1 MTATHVDRHENTKT
15 RKPILFR
22 VSVLSWLLLT
32 LVAQPF
38 RAAVL
43 VAQPSRAAAADSVT
57 AKDVTFYS
65 EAVQCYAKIYLPKG
79 FGSDSK
85 SPAVVLAPAP
95 GATAASVDK
104 YAAQLAARGL
114 VAMAIDYRGW
124 GKSGGFLYLS
134 EPVRWDDRLRFS
146 QHTAKVRIRRKRLI
160 PDAQLLDIRN
170 AISYLQ
176 GEAGVDRGRIGVW
189 GADLAGGHVITIAA
203 TDFRVKAVVA
213 QTPVIE
219 GKDVPRKAANPS
231 AQQRVAMV
239 RLARNGQAPA
249 TAVAASMMNDQEA
262 KLALADYH
270 PFWFVDAVPPTTAV
284 LFVLAEKDAHVNNDA
299 HAVAA
304 SKLLK
309 GPNGVTVVP
318 GATHTMTTASA
329 FDAAVEAA
337 AAWFQKYL

>member
-1 MTATHVDRHENTKT
+1 MTC
-15 RKPILFR
+15 R
-22 VSVLSWLLLT
+22 VFVCSWLISCPAI
-32 LVAQPF
+32 AQPV
-38 RAAVL
+38 RPALPEGVAAKEV
-43 VAQPSRAAAADSVT
+43 R
-57 AKDVTFYS
+57 FFS
-65 EAVQCYAKIYLPKG
+65 EAVQCYAKIYTPNG
-79 FGSDSK
+79 FGAESK
-85 SPAVVLAPAP
+85 APAVVLAPAP
-95 GATAASVDK
+95 GYTAASVDK

-114 VAMAIDYRGW
+114 VAMAMDYRGW

-160 PDAQLLDIRN
+160 PDAQILDIRN

-203 TDFRVKAVVA
+203 TDIRVKAAVA

-219 GKDVPRKAANPS
+219 GKDVPRKATVLSPE
-231 AQQRVAMV
+231 QQTAMV
-239 RLARNGQAPA
+239 RLARSGSPPA
-249 TAVAASMMNDQEA
+249 TAVAAVAMNEQET
-262 KLALADYH
+262 KLAVADYH
-270 PFWFVDAVPPTTAV
+270 PFWFVNAIPQATAI
-284 LFVLAEKDAHVNNDA
+284 LFVLAEKDLKVNNDA
-299 HAVAA
+299 NAVAA

-318 GATHTMTTASA
+318 GATHTMTTGSA
-329 FDAAVEAA
+329 LDAAVEAA